1 MKLIPI
7 NQAGEKPQVA
17 LVVEHPSELKVIY
30 LLTNS
35 SGQIW
40 DNKDL
45 KIDSFDVKIPL
56 DAESFSMDIFD
67 TVDRGLTYLK
77 EKPRTSNYLKEK
89 PRTFKGEEL

>member
-30 LLTNS
+30 LLTNAS
-35 SGQIW
+35 QQIW
-40 DNKDL
+40 PNED
-45 KIDSFDVKIPL
+45 ISTESREVKMPL
-56 DAESFSMDIFD
+56 DAESFSADIFEA
-67 TVDRGLTYLK
+67 VDHGLT
-77 EKPRTSNYLKEK
+77 YLKEK